1 MKIFEGIIVSTGMK
15 NTAVVE
21 IYRRTPHTLYKKLIK
36 RSKKFKVD
44 NGGFEDAVVGTTVRI
59 VETRPISKDKYFK
72 IIEIVGSKQI
82 KDKKSNLKSKEPVEA
97 KKEVTI
103 RTRKTKT
110 VKKTKGE
117 TNS

>member
-15 NTAVVE
+15 NTAVVQ

-82 KDKKSNLKSKEPVEA
+82 KNVKKQKNKLINLKPNGFIPPIWVA
-97 KKEVTI
+97 
-103 RTRKTKT
+103 RA
-110 VKKTKGE
+110 
-117 TNS
+117 